1 MNNQFK
7 SMADQRKANTQNEQQ
22 KALLEKKKKDS
33 LKQKIDQQNK
43 KGQGQSERKMAAE
56 IVAFLQKPE
65 VSSLFR
71 DHEKSLTKYFKFYC
85 RQNRVELGQDLQ
97 YRLEHLDFGAFNKLG
112 LQSKIVPVLISTE

>member
-33 LKQKIDQQNK
+33 LKQRIDQQNK

-85 RQNRVELGQDLQ
+85 RQNRVELGQDL
-97 YRLEHLDFGAFNKLG
+97 
-112 LQSKIVPVLISTE
+112 